1 MNVNACEIAPC
12 MHAHYS
18 PLLRVH
24 LTRFFFPLISSP
36 RPIRSS
42 GRRRDGRVEPPSSIA
57 SFSRWTLHSL
67 SLSLCLSLSLVQ
79 CCSCCPFPR
88 PLARSPLPS
97 SSSSPPRTTRSVT
110 RERQETNGGPRRRS
124 PFTRHSP
131 HDGRPPPSLPPFHG
145 GGQRQRDSRR
155 GQRSEGSAARGLP
168 ACQGR
173 RRLPGRIGAAARPW
187 ATSVCFGIWGQSH
200 TLGGAALSLALPLRS
215 SDGASEAV
223 GSRAGPARDM
233 FTSCQELH
241 PSPVVVSLEII
252 EWRHF
257 ETF

>member
-1 MNVNACEIAPC
+1 
-12 MHAHYS
+12 MHAR
-18 PLLRVH
+18 PLLSSPSCAFNSLLLLPSH
-24 LTRFFFPLISSP
+24 LISSSHSVF
-36 RPIRSS
+36 R
-42 GRRRDGRVEPPSSIA
+42 GDGEMGEL
-57 SFSRWTLHSL
+57 SR
-67 SLSLCLSLSLVQ
+67 
-79 CCSCCPFPR
+79 
-88 PLARSPLPS
+88 LARSPLSPDGHCTRSLSLFRSCNAAPAVCSPS
-97 SSSSPPRTTRSVT
+97 RSPLPSSSPPRTTRSVT

-200 TLGGAALSLALPLRS
+200 KLGGAALSLSRS
-215 SDGASEAV
+215 PFELERRSER
-223 GSRAGPARDM
+223 GSGQPGICSRHAR
-233 FTSCQELH
+233 SCIH
-241 PSPVVVSLEII
+241 RP
-252 EWRHF
+252 
-257 ETF
+257 